1 MLFNLRAESPPNPIP
16 RFMRTQI
23 RSARQLGIDRQIRVR
38 QGNLERTRNPAR
50 YIVVLA
56 RQP

>member
-1 MLFNLRAESPPNPIP
+1 VSPTTS
-16 RFMRTQI
+16 RSGRT
-23 RSARQLGIDRQIRVR
+23 RRSGSARQLGIDRQIRVR